1 MDEFEELTQD
11 LEQPEDEEDQSTADD
26 MEADEGSEES
36 DDISADEGGADE
48 KRVNDLMSKW
58 QKEQARAD
66 KLEKRLAAL
75 EAKGNDDTAVN
86 PQQWVEVMRQTA
98 RDQVYASEPRLARYG
113 IEPDAIE
120 GDTPAAMQASLTNL
134 RNLIDR
140 IETDASN
147 RTLKKAGLTAN
158 SKGAAAKRGPTIPDS
173 DDDFE
178 KLVAQAKGL
187 I

>member
-1 MDEFEELTQD
+1 MDEFDELTADVQ
-11 LEQPEDEEDQSTADD
+11 EDEDEQDQTVADD
-26 MEADEGSEES
+26 DAEVEGSEES
-36 DDISADEGGADE
+36 DTDDANEGDA

-58 QKEQARAD
+58 QKAEARNQ
-66 KLEKRLAAL
+66 KLEQRLAAL
-75 EAKGNDDTAVN
+75 EAKGTEDTAD
-86 PQQWVEVMRQTA
+86 PQEWVGLMRQTA
-98 RDQVYASEPRLARYG
+98 RDQVYSSEPRLARYG

-158 SKGAAAKRGPTIPDS
+158 AKGSAAKRGPEIPDG
-173 DDDFE
+173 DEDFE
-178 KLVAQAKGL
+178 QLVAQAKGL